1 MGAQVAAATD
11 ASATFS
17 NPALLG
23 HLATP
28 SVEFA
33 GSGLFY
39 AADVAPLSQGATL
52 DCSACSPPDAFGTQL
67 GLVSPLGGRLKGR
80 ASVGASLYLPTD
92 VVLRVRLQ
100 DPNRP
105 AWYHWDNNP
114 RHLLLFFGAGVKVT
128 DWLSLGAGVQVL
140 ADLVGQGASLRVD
153 LFSKEITFRDLDS
166 SIVPRVGAVVGLA
179 VTPHRAFKLGA
190 SFRGELANTVTIPAT
205 IDLSGV
211 GTLGFTVAGTSHY
224 TPNSVTAGVAVEPA
238 EGLTL
243 SADVAWE
250 QWSRAPSPWV
260 DLQVD
265 LSGQTLAALGLDE
278 VLDLA
283 SAKGRPGFVDTLG
296 VRAGA
301 EWRAGPGFA
310 LRAGGFYRPTMVP
323 GQDALGTNVLD
334 GNRVGGGLGVALSGR
349 DPLELLEGTLHLELG
364 LQASQMLQR
373 EADKAPSDPVPAYRY
388 AMTVFAGQVGLRYT
402 FDGPEQPPAATGE

>member
-1 MGAQVAAATD
+1 MGAQVAAAAD

-28 SVEFA
+28 SVEVG

-39 AADVAPLSQGATL
+39 APDVAPLTQGAML
-52 DCSACSPPDAFGTQL
+52 DCSACTPPEAFGTQL
-67 GLVSPLGGRLKGR
+67 GLVSPLGGRLRGR
-80 ASVGASLYLPTD
+80 ATVGASLYLPTD

-105 AWYHWDNNP
+105 AWYLWHNNP

-128 DWLSLGAGVQVL
+128 QWLSVGAGVQVL
-140 ADLVGQGASLRVD
+140 ADLVGQGANLRVD
-153 LFSKEITFRDLDS
+153 LFSKEVTFRDLDS
-166 SIVPRVGAVVGLA
+166 SIVPRVAPVVGLA
-179 VTPHRAFKLGA
+179 VTPHRRWRLGA

-224 TPNSVTAGVAVEPA
+224 TPNSVTAGVVVEPV
-238 EGLTL
+238 EGLSL

-296 VRAGA
+296 VKAGA
-301 EWRAGPGFA
+301 EWRAAPWMA

-323 GQDALGTNVLD
+323 GQDAMGTNVLD
-334 GNRVGGGLGVALSGR
+334 GNRVGGGLGVAFSGR
-349 DPLELLEGTLHLELG
+349 DPFELLEGTLHLEMG
-364 LQASQMLQR
+364 LQVSQMLQR
-373 EADKAPSDPVPAYRY
+373 EASKAAADPVPAYRY
-388 AMTVFAGQVGLRYT
+388 GLTVVAGQVGIRYT
-402 FDGPEQPPAATGE
+402 FEGPGQAPAAAGE

>member
-1 MGAQVAAATD
+1 MGAQVAAAAD

-23 HLATP
+23 HLSTP
-28 SVEFA
+28 SVEIS

-39 AADVAPLSQGATL
+39 APDVAPLTQGAQL

-80 ASVGASLYLPTD
+80 ATVGASLYLPTD

-105 AWYHWDNNP
+105 AWYLWDNNP
-114 RHLLLFFGAGVKVT
+114 RHLLLFFGAGLKVT
-128 DWLSLGAGVQVL
+128 DWLSLGAGAQVL
-140 ADLVGQGASLRVD
+140 ADLVGQGAKLEVD
-153 LFSKEITFRDLDS
+153 LFSKEVTFRELDS
-166 SIVPRVGAVVGLA
+166 SIVPRVAPVLGLA
-179 VTPHRAFKLGA
+179 VTPHRRIRLGA
-190 SFRGELANTVTIPAT
+190 SFRGELANSVTIPAT

-224 TPNSVTAGVAVEPA
+224 TPNNVHAGVAVEPVD
-238 EGLTL
+238 GLVL

-278 VLDLA
+278 VLDLS
-283 SAKGRPGFVDTLG
+283 SATGRPGFVDTLG

-301 EWRAGPGFA
+301 EWRASPMFA
-310 LRAGGFYRPTMVP
+310 LRAGGFYRPTPVP
-323 GQDALGTNVLD
+323 GQDALGTNILD

-349 DPLELLEGTLHLELG
+349 DPFELLEGTLHLELG
-364 LQASQMLQR
+364 VQASQLLQR
-373 EADKAPSDPVPAYRY
+373 EANKAPSDPVPAYRY
-388 AMTVFAGQVGLRYT
+388 AMTVFAGQVGIRYT
-402 FDGPEQPPAATGE
+402 FDDPAPSTAAAGE